1 MSAIELVARLRDLG
15 WTVAAA
21 ESLTAGMVCSTVAE
35 VPGCSDVLMG
45 GVVAYQASVKTGVLR
60 VPSLATGVVSREV
73 AESMAV
79 GVRDLLGAD
88 VGIATTGVAGP
99 ESHDGA
105 PVGSVWISVVSPVI
119 VLSRHLQLAGDRES
133 IRRQA
138 SHEALAMALEALT
151 R

>member
-73 AESMAV
+73 AE
-79 GVRDLLGAD
+79 
-88 VGIATTGVAGP
+88 
-99 ESHDGA
+99 
-105 PVGSVWISVVSPVI
+105 
-119 VLSRHLQLAGDRES
+119 
-133 IRRQA
+133 
-138 SHEALAMALEALT
+138 
-151 R
+151 